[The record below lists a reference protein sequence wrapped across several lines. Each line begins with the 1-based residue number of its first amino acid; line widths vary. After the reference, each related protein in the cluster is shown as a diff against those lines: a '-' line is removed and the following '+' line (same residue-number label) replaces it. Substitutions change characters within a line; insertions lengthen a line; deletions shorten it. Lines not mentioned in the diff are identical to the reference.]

1 MLPITSAVF
10 ALIEGVQQ
18 KHITIPRKLV
28 PFFHLLKTYL
38 EKYESGSWPSP
49 DPVAN

>member
-28 PFFHLLKTYL
+28 PFF
-38 EKYESGSWPSP
+38 SP
-49 DPVAN
+49 TENLFGEV